1 MRIIIINLKLPLLQ
15 QGQMRNRKVAC
26 LFSYKKLGSQSVGSG
41 SPECSYTRYSK
52 GIEHNAKG
60 YFVLTLLYVC
70 AVCGLLL
77 LLFFLF

>member
-41 SPECSYTRYSK
+41 SSVPIPDIQK
-52 GIEHNAKG
+52 VMNIMLK
-60 YFVLTLLYVC
+60 LI
-70 AVCGLLL
+70 
-77 LLFFLF
+77 LF